1 MPRKSWWARLPFAVR
16 MAVGAFALLMVIGG
30 SVAGISAMIQ
40 DKPRVVQ
47 SAARESTVPPRVDA
61 APAEVA
67 PSPPGANAGLGVQAR
82 THRNGYAA
90 ADTSRFSDEADR
102 TATRAPRATAGA
114 DGAAADNQHAAAPAG
129 PDVTTRT
136 VSEIRPIPYQ
146 TQLVRDQ
153 SLPRGSRRVQTPGVA
168 GEQTLRYLVTY
179 AAGQETGRRLLDA
192 TVTREPVQRVIAFGS
207 RRGMGHEPGR
217 GHGDQPPEC
226 SLRLTDDA
234 CVPIARSALCPA
246 DKTAAADRTKIAA
259 PGPAEPAVAEPTK
272 TAAKQER
279 GLLGDDLYLVDPAD
293 VADLELDPGIIC
305 E

>member
-1 MPRKSWWARLPFAVR
+1 MPRKSRWARLPFPVR
-16 MAVGAFALLMVIGG
+16 MTVGAFALLMAIGG
-30 SVAGISAMIQ
+30 GVAGISAMVR
-40 DKPRVVQ
+40 DKPRIVQ
-47 SAARESTVPPRVDA
+47 SAARESTVPPQVGA
-61 APAEVA
+61 APAEVV
-67 PSPPGANAGLGVQAR
+67 PSPPVPNAGRGVQAR
-82 THRNGYAA
+82 KHRSGYAP

-102 TATRAPRATAGA
+102 TATRAPRATAEA
-114 DGAAADNQHAAAPAG
+114 DVAAEDSQRAAAPA

-146 TQLVRDQ
+146 TQVVRDQ
-153 SLPRGSRRVQTPGVA
+153 SLPRGSRRVQTAGVA

-179 AAGQETGRRLLDA
+179 TAGQETGRRLLDA

-217 GHGDQPPEC
+217 GPGDQPPEC
-226 SLRLTDDA
+226 SLSLTDDA

-246 DKTAAADRTKIAA
+246 DKTAAADPRTAA
-259 PGPAEPAVAEPTK
+259 PDPAGPKVATPPK
-272 TAAKQER
+272 PAAKPER

-305 E
+305 D